1 MNEFQ
6 CRRARFFEQMHD
18 NSMAVFPA
26 ASEQMRNKD
35 VEYLFRQNSDFYYLS
50 GFEEP
55 DACLLLIKKD
65 GIQKAIL
72 FNRPKDKNL
81 EVWNGYRVGQCAA
94 VSELGFD
101 DAYSIE
107 ELSYHVQEL
116 LDGLTTLYFP
126 IFQDPGLDEILQ
138 TAVNELR
145 ANKRKGKVA
154 PSIFIDSL
162 PILHEMRLIKSAIE
176 IAQLSAAAEISAAG
190 HIRAL
195 QKCHSGMWEYQLQ
208 AEVEH
213 EFAVQGT
220 RDIAYNSIVAGGENA
235 CILHYT
241 ENNRQLQDGDLV
253 LIDAGAEYQGYAGD
267 ITRTF
272 PVNGVFSE
280 CQATLYQLVLDVQ
293 ISAINQVKPGVSMF
307 AINQNVIEQFV
318 DGLLEL
324 GILQGERAALIE
336 NEAYKDF
343 YMHSIGH
350 YLGLDVHDVGDYG
363 TPENPRL
370 LEAGMVVTIEPG
382 LYISAEADVDDI
394 WKSIGVRIEDDV
406 LVTEFGAE
414 VLTADVPKS
423 INEIEALMANAR
435 QGG

>member
-6 CRRARFFEQMHD
+6 CRRARFLEQMHD

-26 ASEQMRNKD
+26 ASEKIRNKD

-55 DACLLLIKKD
+55 DACLLLIKTT
-65 GIQKAIL
+65 GSQKAIL
-72 FNRPKDKNL
+72 FNRQKDKNM
-81 EVWNGYRVGQCAA
+81 EIWYGYRMGQCAA
-94 VSELGFD
+94 VSDLGFD
-101 DAYSIE
+101 DAYPIE
-107 ELSYHVQEL
+107 ELPYHLQEL
-116 LDGLTTLYFP
+116 SDGLTTLYFP
-126 IFQDPGLDEILQ
+126 IFQDADLDKILQ
-138 TAVNELR
+138 TAINELR
-145 ANKRKGKVA
+145 ANKRKGKIA

-162 PILHEMRLIKSAIE
+162 PIVHEMRLIKSTVE
-176 IAQLSAAAEISAAG
+176 IALLSAASEISAAG
-190 HIRAL
+190 HIRAM

-213 EFAVQGT
+213 EFALQGT

-241 ENNRQLQDGDLV
+241 NNNRQLHDGDLV

-280 CQATLYQLVLDVQ
+280 SQAKLYQLVLNIQ
-293 ISAINQVKPGVSMF
+293 ISAISQVKPGVSMF
-307 AINQNVIEQFV
+307 DINKNIIKQLV

-324 GILQGERAALIE
+324 GILQGKSEALIE
-336 NEAYKDF
+336 TEAYKDF

-363 TPENPRL
+363 TPENPRF

-382 LYISAEADVDDI
+382 LYISSDADVDDL
-394 WKSIGVRIEDDV
+394 WKNIGIRIEDDV

-423 INEIEALMANAR
+423 INEVEALMANAK
-435 QGG
+435 QGS